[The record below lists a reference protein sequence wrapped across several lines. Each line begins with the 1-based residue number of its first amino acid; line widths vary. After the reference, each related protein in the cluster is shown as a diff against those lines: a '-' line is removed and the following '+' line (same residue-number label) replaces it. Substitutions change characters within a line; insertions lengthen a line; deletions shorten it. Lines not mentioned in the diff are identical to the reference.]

1 MKKLLL
7 IPVALIA
14 LGTLGASYAGRSA
27 HAGKAS
33 QSAQYWYDPV
43 ANKYLFAR
51 KSQVPKAA
59 HYFPVRLDI
68 DPVLGYETWSIPA
81 RTKNGSIDPNS
92 YHRQRLQPPQYSDLR
107 LYDFFMRT
115 HVGWAH
121 VVPGYGLGMPQFIL
135 STIFGGRGYDKQ
147 LATYKHDIMVITLP
161 NGKTLTHYMPD
172 DSGHILPQY
181 QQQLGVEADGYPRP
195 TARP

>member
-7 IPVALIA
+7 IPAALIA

-27 HAGKAS
+27 HAGKPS
-33 QSAQYWYDPV
+33 QSAQYWYDPL
-43 ANKYLFAR
+43 AKKYLLAR
-51 KSQVPKAA
+51 TSQVPKAA
-59 HYFPVRLDI
+59 HYLPVRLDI

-81 RTKNGSIDPNS
+81 HTKNGSIDPNP

-121 VVPGYGLGMPQFIL
+121 VVPGYGLGMPQVL
-135 STIFGGRGYDKQ
+135 GSALWAGPDDDTQ
-147 LATYKHDIMVITLP
+147 LRRYKHDIVVVTLP
-161 NGKTLTHYMPD
+161 NGKTLTRYRLD
-172 DSGHILPQY
+172 DRGHILPQY
-181 QQQLGVEADGYPRP
+181 QTQLGVDADGHPRP